1 MPFVNVAGDITIA
14 LNSGSVDTGVE
25 IEFPKLQEIGGALT
39 LGDNAN
45 ANKIDFPLLK
55 RILGSCSVTTRS
67 LKDDI
72 EFPNLES
79 IGTEAGSTQ
88 AEFNIIKTNILCPK
102 LKTIHGGVNIITYA
116 AMFGMTANN
125 ISYPNVES
133 ISGDLSITYPYYDF
147 GPNGIE
153 SIDFSGLKSVK
164 SINISGQGDINNFST
179 FKYLFENNI
188 LTEASQWTVTDCGYN
203 PTFQDMK
210 EGRYTPAE

>member
-14 LNSGSVDTGVE
+14 LNTGSVDTGAE

-39 LGDNAN
+39 LGKNIN

-55 RILGSCSVTTRS
+55 RILGSCSVTTSS

-72 EFPNLES
+72 EFSNLES

-88 AEFNIIKTNILCPK
+88 AEFNINKTNILCPK
-102 LKTIHGGVNIITYA
+102 LKTIHGGVNIITA
-116 AMFGMTANN
+116 VAMLGMTANN

-133 ISGDLSITYPYYDF
+133 ISGDLSITCPFSAF
-147 GPNGIE
+147 GPNGIV

-188 LTEASQWTVTDCGYN
+188 LTEASQWDVTDCGYN
-203 PTFQDMK
+203 PTYQDMK
-210 EGRYTPAE
+210 DGKYKPAE